1 MVSYPSSFLGFY
13 QGLVLEGHA
22 NLTQLSLPISGTGL
36 GSLTVE
42 SFEKYFQ
49 IAPENPIIGAD
60 ARVNLLKNVG
70 ASLLNNSDIFGT
82 DGRPGKLV
90 GK

>member
-1 MVSYPSSFLGFY
+1 MVSTPSYVWVY
-13 QGLVLEGHA
+13 QRLVLKRHTS
-22 NLTQLSLPISGTGL
+22 LTSLSLLILGKGL

-49 IAPENPIIGAD
+49 ISPGNPIIGAD

-82 DGRPGKLV
+82 EGRPGKLV
-90 GK
+90 SK